1 MKKIIALLLLSVFL
15 SFNNAAIAQSGG
27 DKYVKQAKQHFDN
40 KEYTQ
45 ARYYYLQAFNQF
57 AAKGQQEKA
66 VDAGVNVASLYHR
79 ENYYKEA
86 FEILAKI
93 DRMLTDSQDST
104 SANTSLMY
112 YPAKERL
119 AMFIKLKNVSKATEN
134 LNRMK
139 AIAKSAGDN
148 KFDNDLLYNE
158 ANFYYTFGNSAAGDA
173 AINKLIAHYVEE
185 KDYQKADDCF
195 KQLINAAT
203 RSKNAQLVNRAYARY
218 NQWTDSIR
226 KVQEADELN
235 RVKNSLDEANQ
246 TISDKSDTIS
256 IKNGIIIA
264 LIVVICILAAILVFG
279 TILLLRQ
286 IASAR
291 KAKKNLLISNEHNQ
305 LKAQFIHNISE
316 QMEPTLNTLD
326 QSLPAVKALKEFS
339 EHIQNLSELENTLD
353 ERYESEE
360 VNLTR
365 FCDDIAEQIKPL
377 LKPEVTLSVNAPKM
391 SAKFNPETVESI
403 LLHLLKNA
411 AIYTPEGGKISLE
424 FKKRGAKTM
433 QFLVTDS
440 GCGIPEEKI
449 DIILKPFSEIKDLTE
464 GDGLGLPICA
474 LKAEKLNGH
483 LSIDREFKHGAK
495 FILEIRS

>member
-1 MKKIIALLLLSVFL
+1 MKKLISLLILSILL
-15 SFNNAAIAQSGG
+15 SFNNAAIAQTGG
-27 DKYVKQAKQHFDN
+27 DRYVKQAQQHLDN

-45 ARYYYLQAFNQF
+45 ARYYFLQAFNQF
-57 AAKGQQEKA
+57 AAAGQHEKA

-86 FEILAKI
+86 FEVLGRI

-104 SANTSLMY
+104 SAKSTLMY

-139 AIAKSAGDN
+139 SIAKTAGN

-173 AINKLIAHYVEE
+173 AINKLIAHYMEE

-195 KQLINAAT
+195 KQLISAAT
-203 RSKNAQLVNRAYARY
+203 RSKNAQLVNRSYARY

-235 RVKNSLDEANQ
+235 QVKNSLDEANQ
-246 TISDKSDTIS
+246 TISEKSSTIS
-256 IKNGIIIA
+256 VKNGIIIA
-264 LIVVICILAAILVFG
+264 LIVVIAILAAILVFG
-279 TILLLRQ
+279 AILLLRQ
-286 IASAR
+286 IAAAR

-305 LKAQFIHNISE
+305 LKAQFIHNISA

-339 EHIQNLSELENTLD
+339 EHIQDLSDLENTLD

-360 VNLTR
+360 VNLTK
-365 FCDDIAEQIKPL
+365 FCDNIAEQIKPL
-377 LKPEVTLSVNAPKM
+377 IKPGVTLSVNAPKM

-411 AIYTPEGGKISLE
+411 AIYTPEGGKITLE

-433 QFLVTDS
+433 QFLVTDT

-483 LSIDREFKHGAK
+483 LSIDREFKNGAR

>member
-1 MKKIIALLLLSVFL
+1 M
-15 SFNNAAIAQSGG
+15 
-27 DKYVKQAKQHFDN
+27 
-40 KEYTQ
+40 
-45 ARYYYLQAFNQF
+45 
-57 AAKGQQEKA
+57 
-66 VDAGVNVASLYHR
+66 
-79 ENYYKEA
+79 
-86 FEILAKI
+86 
-93 DRMLTDSQDST
+93 
-104 SANTSLMY
+104 
-112 YPAKERL
+112 
-119 AMFIKLKNVSKATEN
+119 
-134 LNRMK
+134 
-139 AIAKSAGDN
+139 
-148 KFDNDLLYNE
+148 
-158 ANFYYTFGNSAAGDA
+158 
-173 AINKLIAHYVEE
+173 
-185 KDYQKADDCF
+185 
-195 KQLINAAT
+195 
-203 RSKNAQLVNRAYARY
+203 
-218 NQWTDSIR
+218 
-226 KVQEADELN
+226 
-235 RVKNSLDEANQ
+235 
-246 TISDKSDTIS
+246 
-256 IKNGIIIA
+256 
-264 LIVVICILAAILVFG
+264 
-279 TILLLRQ
+279 LLRQ

-305 LKAQFIHNISE
+305 LKAQFIRNISE

-326 QSLPAVKALKEFS
+326 QSLPAVKALKGFS
-339 EHIQNLSELENTLD
+339 EHIQDLSELENTLD

-365 FCDDIAEQIKPL
+365 FCDDIAAQIKPL
-377 LKPEVTLSVNAPKM
+377 LKPGVTLSVNAPKM